1 MVITIE
7 NSTYNTDNILYI
19 NTIYKIMGL
28 YVINIYFKS
37 QEDPLTLE
45 YNEKEKYDEMVNH
58 LKGYLTIR

>member
-58 LKGYLTIR
+58 LKEYLTIR